1 MVNSSSESE
10 SGDYKYGYLEGV
22 IQSALSEIGVAE
34 ARIKFISDTENLIFR
49 ADAQAQSFAIRVYK
63 DCDISNSA
71 INAELFWLLDIKQKT
86 NLSVPEP
93 ITTQSKNMIQEITY
107 PAAEK
112 PVKVV
117 IFHWLPGEII
127 GSRLNLDSAT
137 HMGEMMA
144 ALHLHASQF
153 QLPPECS
160 RDENDWRGMEHF
172 MAGLSESEIQRM
184 ECFLDKDQ
192 LEIYES
198 AARITAK
205 SIAGVDIRHDF
216 GLIHSDFHTN
226 NIILHHGNFS
236 IIDFDDCQFAPFSN
250 DLAITLASF
259 DLFPE
264 PEPLRKAFLQGYL
277 KVRNLPLNFETEM
290 EAFMMERRLRL
301 LRWLATRPSVD
312 SFGKAL
318 IENSMRHL
326 INYVRKMSNE

>member
-10 SGDYKYGYLEGV
+10 SGDHKFGYLEDV
-22 IQSALSEIGVAE
+22 IQVALSQIGVAG
-34 ARIKFISDTENLIFR
+34 ARIRFISDTGNLIFR
-49 ADAQAQSFAIRVYK
+49 ADGQAQSFAIRVYK
-63 DCDISNSA
+63 DSDISNSA

-93 ITTQSKNMIQEITY
+93 IPSQSANMVQEITY
-107 PAAEK
+107 PTAEK

-117 IFHWLPGEII
+117 IFHWLPGEIL
-127 GSRLNLDSAT
+127 GSQLNLDSAT
-137 HMGEMMA
+137 YMGEMMA
-144 ALHLHASQF
+144 ALHLHANRF
-153 QLPPECS
+153 QLPPDCS
-160 RDENDWRGMEHF
+160 RDENDWRGMGLF
-172 MAGLSESEIQRM
+172 KAGLSDNEIQRM

-192 LEIYES
+192 IRICES
-198 AARITAK
+198 AAMIAAK
-205 SIAGVDIRHDF
+205 NIARVEIQQDF

-226 NIILHHGNFS
+226 NIILHHGKFS
-236 IIDFDDCQFAPFSN
+236 VIDFDDCQFAPFSN

-259 DLFPE
+259 DQFPE

-301 LRWLATRPSVD
+301 LRWLATWPSVD